1 MCAEKTVV
9 VDGFTVLQTKFQ
21 ESSKP
26 GHSLYVKELQKRAGT
41 TRPKDRTLFVVNV
54 PPYCTQESVKRVF
67 SDFGEVIKVCLYNK
81 PRNEDA
87 QPNLSK
93 YFQDA
98 PEVKGFKVA
107 YIVFKKASSIQK
119 VKSHPY
125 DNILNLSPEDAPIIT
140 GINKWQMDYENN
152 VCNTQKL
159 QTEIDKFMEA
169 YDEEQERE
177 KNLALEQEGMPDEEG
192 WVKVTRHGKNKGAP
206 RTETMERK
214 VTAKDKRKQTEKEL
228 RNFYAFQ
235 MRESKR
241 DSIAELRKKFEE
253 DKQRI
258 SLMKAS
264 RKFRPY

>member
-1 MCAEKTVV
+1 MCADKTVV
-9 VDGFTVLQTKFQ
+9 IDGFTVLQTKFQ

-26 GHSLYVKELQKRAGT
+26 GHSLYVKEHQGRAS

-54 PPYCTQESVKRVF
+54 PPYCTQVSIQKVF
-67 SDFGEVIKVCLYNK
+67 SAFGEVIKVYMYDK
-81 PRNEDA
+81 PHSEDKQRN
-87 QPNLSK
+87 QSK
-93 YFQDA
+93 YFPDIPQ
-98 PEVKGFKVA
+98 VKGFKVA
-107 YIVFKKASSIQK
+107 YIVFKKPSSVQK
-119 VKSHPY
+119 VRSHPY
-125 DNILNLSPEDAPIIT
+125 DRILTLSDEEVPILT
-140 GINKWQMDYENN
+140 GIKEWQKEYRDNE
-152 VCNTQKL
+152 CNTQEL
-159 QTEIDKFMEA
+159 QSEIDSYMEA

-177 KNLALEQEGMPDEEG
+177 KRLALEQEGVPDDEG

-206 RTETMERK
+206 RTETMEKK
-214 VTAKDKRKQTEKEL
+214 VTAKDKRRQTEKEL
-228 RNFYAFQ
+228 KNFYAFQ